1 MRKAIMTLALAAL
14 FALPSF
20 GQSDTLSV
28 RRVDTDS
35 LVTFL
40 REELGAKIFVVKDG
54 KDENSYTVSA
64 PRANFVNA
72 AVAQMH
78 AKGYNA
84 SFYDGAWYLSN
95 GLELAS
101 SLPLGYF
108 NEAPKTDEELLK
120 YVTGETTTVEFQ
132 NKVYEIGDERSGKT
146 GKVHVHG
153 YVKDVSTGE
162 PIIGVS
168 VMNPK
173 TSVYSIT
180 DGYGYY
186 NLLMPVG
193 EGKLAFD
200 GYTYEPV
207 ELNLYVYDDGGLDV
221 NLKEK
226 VNTLK
231 EVIVSAES
239 AATHRDAKM
248 GVENIRIS
256 TLTKVPVAF
265 GEADVLK
272 VVTTLPGVKTVGEA
286 SSGFNVRGGS
296 VDQNLILFND
306 GTIYNPSH
314 LFGIFSAFNTE
325 VINDVQLYKS
335 SIPAEFGGR
344 ISSVLDIRGRE
355 GSPNKLQGSV
365 GLGLLTSRFHLE
377 GPFKK
382 GGRTTF
388 LIGGRTTYSNWMLK
402 MIPESSGYHNG
413 KANFYDL
420 NASISH
426 HIDSKNSIHAYAY
439 YSSDKFAF
447 SGDTTYHYSNANA
460 SIKWR
465 SNFSERHSLTMSAGY
480 DEYSNRLDNT
490 SNANEA
496 YKYRTHIRQAFW
508 KTNFKSV
515 LNEKHTLTYGINSIF
530 YIMDP
535 GSKTPFGENSIVVHR
550 QLDGENAVELGA
562 YVSDSHIVTPKLSF
576 EYGLRLS
583 GFTAF
588 ESPRFYGMPELRLS
602 AKYSILP
609 NLSVKGGVNTMRQYI
624 HLVTNTSSISPM
636 DTWKICDRDIRP
648 QDGWQTAA
656 GVYWTIGDSQIDL
669 SLEGY
674 YKQTYNYLDYK
685 SGAILIMNE
694 NLAEDLVRTRGQAYG
709 AEIMLKKPHGK
720 LNGWISYT
728 YSRSLLK
735 EMFYRGAETIN
746 GGNWYSAPHDK
757 PHDLKF
763 VGNYKFTHRY
773 SISMNIDY
781 STGRPMTVPVGKF
794 KYGGDDRLAY
804 SERNAYRIPD
814 YFRMD
819 LAMMIE
825 PSHYLK
831 SLTHFSI
838 TFGVYNV
845 TARKNAYSVY
855 FNQNEYGHISG
866 YMLSVFACP
875 IPYIN
880 INMKF

>member
-1 MRKAIMTLALAAL
+1 MRRTILTLALAAL

-40 REELGAKIFVVKDG
+40 RQELGAKIYVVKDE
-54 KDENSYTVSA
+54 KDENSYTVAA

-78 AKGYNA
+78 EKGYNA
-84 SFYDGAWYLSN
+84 SFYNGAWYLSS
-95 GLELAS
+95 GLVLAD

-108 NEAPKTDEELLK
+108 NPAPKTDEELLK
-120 YVTGETTTVEFQ
+120 YIKNESTTVEFQ
-132 NKVYEIGDERSGKT
+132 NKVYEIGDERSGRK
-146 GKVHVHG
+146 GKVHIHG
-153 YVKDVSTGE
+153 YVKDISTGE
-162 PIIGVS
+162 PLIGVS

-173 TSVYSIT
+173 TGVYAVT

-186 NLLMPVG
+186 NILMPVG
-193 EGKLAFD
+193 EGKLNFD
-200 GYTYEPV
+200 GYTHESV
-207 ELNLYVYDDGGLDV
+207 ELNLIAYDDGGLDV

-239 AATHRDAKM
+239 AAMHRDAKM
-248 GVENIRIS
+248 GVENLRIS

-325 VINDVQLYKS
+325 VISDVQLYKS
-335 SIPAEFGGR
+335 SVPAEFGGR
-344 ISSVLDIRGRE
+344 ISSVLEIRGRE
-355 GSPNKLQGSV
+355 GSPNKVQGSV

-382 GGRTTF
+382 GGKTTF
-388 LIGGRTTYSNWMLK
+388 LLGGRTTYSNWILK

-420 NASISH
+420 NASVSH
-426 HIDSKNSIHAYAY
+426 RFNSKNSLHVYGY

-447 SGDTTYHYSNANA
+447 SGDTTYHYSNINA

-480 DEYSNRLDNT
+480 DQYGNRLDDT
-490 SNANEA
+490 GTEQAG
-496 YKYRTHIRQAFW
+496 YKYVTHIRQAFW

-515 LNEKHTLTYGINSIF
+515 LNENHTLSYGINSIF
-530 YIMDP
+530 YLMDP
-535 GSKTPFGENSIVVHR
+535 GSKSPFSKKSEIVFH
-550 QLDGENAVELGA
+550 QLAGENAVELSA

-588 ESPRFYGMPELRLS
+588 ESPKFYGMPEIRLS

-636 DTWKICDRDIRP
+636 DTWKICDRNIRP
-648 QDGWQTAA
+648 QDGWQGAA
-656 GVYWTIGDSQIDL
+656 GIYWTIGDSQIDL

-674 YKQTYNYLDYK
+674 YKQTFNYLDYK

-694 NLAEDLVRTRGQAYG
+694 HLSDDLVRTRGQAYG
-709 AEIMLKKPHGK
+709 AEIMIKKPYGK

-728 YSRSLLK
+728 YSRSLLR
-735 EMFYRGAETIN
+735 EMEDRGAATIN
-746 GGNWYSAPHDK
+746 GGDWYSAPHDK

-773 SISMNIDY
+773 SLSLNIDY
-781 STGRPMTVPVGKF
+781 STGRPMTIPVGKF
-794 KYGGDDRLAY
+794 VYGGGTRLAY

-819 LAMMIE
+819 IAMMIE

-831 SLTHFSI
+831 ALTHFNV

-855 FNQNEYGHISG
+855 YNANNGRING

-875 IPYIN
+875 VPYVN

>member
-1 MRKAIMTLALAAL
+1 MRKILLTIALAAL
-14 FALPSF
+14 FTIPSAA
-20 GQSDTLSV
+20 QNDTLSV

-40 REELGAKIFVVKDG
+40 RKELGAKIYVVRDE
-54 KDENSYTVSA
+54 KDENSYTLSA
-64 PRANFVNA
+64 PRAHFLNA

-84 SFYDGAWYLSN
+84 SFYNGAWYLSN
-95 GLELAS
+95 GLELAE
-101 SLPLGYF
+101 SLPSGYF
-108 NEAPKTDEELLK
+108 SPAPKTDEEFQRFLK
-120 YVTGETTTVEFQ
+120 EETTTVEFQ
-132 NKVYEIGDERSGKT
+132 NKVYEIGDERSGRK

-153 YVKDVSTGE
+153 YVKDISTGE
-162 PIIGVS
+162 PLIGVS
-168 VMNPK
+168 VVNPA
-173 TSVYSIT
+173 TGSYAVT

-186 NLLMPVG
+186 NILMPVG
-193 EGKLAFD
+193 EGKLSFD
-200 GYTYEPV
+200 GYTHESI
-207 ELNLYVYDDGGLDV
+207 ELNIIAYDDGGLDV

-226 VNTLK
+226 VNTLS

-248 GVENIRIS
+248 GVENLRVS

-335 SIPAEFGGR
+335 SIPAEYGGR

-355 GSPNKLQGSV
+355 GNSNKVQGSV
-365 GLGLLTSRFHLE
+365 GLGVLTSRFHLE

-382 GGRTTF
+382 GGKTTF
-388 LIGGRTTYSNWMLK
+388 LVGGRTTYSNWILK

-413 KANFYDL
+413 KANFYDV

-426 HIDSKNSIHAYAY
+426 HFNPRNSIHAYAY

-447 SGDTTYHYSNANA
+447 SGDTTYRYSNANA

-465 SNFSERHSLTMSAGY
+465 SNFSDRHSLTMSAGY
-480 DEYSNRLDNT
+480 DQYGNRLDDTGNPQT
-490 SNANEA
+490 A
-496 YKYRTHIRQAFW
+496 YMYRTHIRQAFW
-508 KTNFKSV
+508 KTGFKSV
-515 LNEKHTLTYGINSIF
+515 MNEKHTLAYGINSVF

-535 GSKTPFGENSIVVHR
+535 GSKSPLGNKSEVVTH
-550 QLDGENAVELGA
+550 QLAGENAVELAA
-562 YVSDSHIVTPKLSF
+562 YVSDSHIVSPRLTLD
-576 EYGLRLS
+576 YGLRLS
-583 GFTAF
+583 GFTSF

-609 NLSVKGGVNTMRQYI
+609 NLSIKGGVNSMRQYI
-624 HLVTNTSSISPM
+624 HLVTNTSSVSPM
-636 DTWKICDRDIRP
+636 DTWKICGSNIRP
-648 QDGWQTAA
+648 QDGWQGAG
-656 GVYWTIGDSQIDL
+656 GVYWTIGNSQIDL

-674 YKQTYNYLDYK
+674 YKQTFNYLDYK

-694 NLAEDLVRTRGQAYG
+694 DIAEDLVRTRGQAYG
-709 AEIMLKKPHGK
+709 VEFMVKKPHGK
-720 LNGWISYT
+720 LNGWVSYT
-728 YSRSLLK
+728 YSRSLLR
-735 EMFYRGAETIN
+735 EMEDRGAETIN
-746 GGNWYSAPHDK
+746 GGDWYSAPHDK
-757 PHDLKF
+757 PHDFKF

-781 STGRPMTVPVGKF
+781 STGRPMTIPVAKF
-794 KYGGDDRLAY
+794 QYGGGTRLAY
-804 SERNAYRIPD
+804 SERNGYRIPD

-819 LAMMIE
+819 VAMMIE

-831 SLTHFSI
+831 ALTHFSI

-855 FNQNEYGHISG
+855 FNTNRGQVNG

-880 INMKF
+880 LNMKF